1 MLFRTTIA
9 LLFASATAFST
20 SKPIMTRS
28 ATMASTTAQN
38 AFLTEEETIAILS
51 KSHEC
56 IESECA
62 LDEVDELLSVLKDT
76 EVELE
81 GRLQKIMNVI
91 SHLQHINEK
100 EERQT
105 DEVRAFVKDLLRVFD
120 TGKPQFAPMGYSGD
134 ILKGSQTAY
143 DVLPPKKWTNPD
155 KL

>member
-9 LLFASATAFST
+9 LLFASAAAFS
-20 SKPIMTRS
+20 SMKPTMIRPT
-28 ATMASTTAQN
+28 TMASTTAHN
-38 AFLTEEETIAILS
+38 AFLTEEETIAILT

-76 EVELE
+76 EKELE
-81 GRLQKIMNVI
+81 ARLEKIMNMVGQ
-91 SHLQHINEK
+91 LQHINEK
-100 EERQT
+100 EERET

-120 TGKPQFAPMGYSGD
+120 TGKPVFSPQGFSGN
-134 ILKGSQTAY
+134 IGKGSQTAY

-155 KL
+155 KQ